1 MGAVATTALAL
12 LSSGDRVVV
21 ERRVYGG
28 TLRLFRDL
36 APRLGIDVRWLEG
49 DDDQALTR
57 ALAGGA
63 KALFLESPTNPVLDV
78 LDVAKV
84 AKAARAAGAVSVLD
98 GTFATPVR
106 MRGLE
111 LGCDLVLH
119 SATKGLGG
127 HHDLLAGVVSG
138 KKELIA
144 RIASVRRLTGAI
156 LDPHAAYL
164 LSRGLKTLALRTARQ
179 DATALALARALEGTK
194 GVKRVRYPG
203 LDSHPRAALAKAQ
216 MKSPGSMMA
225 IELEG
230 GVARTRAVAA
240 KLEVATLAPSLGGTE
255 TLVSLP
261 VTTSH
266 VGLSSEELA
275 RAGIDPATL
284 RISVGLEAPEDLIA
298 DFTRAIE
305 STR

>member
-1 MGAVATTALAL
+1 
-12 LSSGDRVVV
+12 
-21 ERRVYGG
+21 
-28 TLRLFRDL
+28 
-36 APRLGIDVRWLEG
+36 VRWLEG
-49 DDDQALTR
+49 DDDAALAR

-63 KALFLESPTNPVLDV
+63 RALFFESPTNPVLDV

-84 AKAARAAGAVSVLD
+84 AKAAREAGAVSVLD
-98 GTFATPVR
+98 ATFATPVR

-138 KKELIA
+138 KRELISK
-144 RIASVRRLTGAI
+144 IAAVRRLTGAI

-203 LDSHPRAALAKAQ
+203 LDSHPRRALARAQ

-230 GVARTRAVAA
+230 GVARTKAVAA

-266 VGLSSEELA
+266 AGLSNEELA
-275 RAGIDPATL
+275 RAGIDPGTL
-284 RISVGLEAPEDLIA
+284 RISVGLEAADDLIA
-298 DFTRAIE
+298 DFTKAIE
-305 STR
+305 ATRGC